1 MTADAPAVT
10 NPPGPGVETTGD
22 GDGRADTTA
31 PGPAVPAVPPPVP
44 ERDRTTDSVDRVG
57 AGVGVVGTPAFDS
70 GQATHEPG
78 LPLVRRAGGRPRFGL
93 ALGLATI
100 VVVACVVAGV
110 LIATMSGSSNSN
122 KAAQPSRQASPPARN
137 APAPPPSPLKLVS
150 HDDQG
155 AVYNLSASRVSLS
168 AVASGRV
175 WMEVVSGTGPFGQ
188 VLWQGILTPGQSQ
201 TITNDAP
208 VWVRI
213 GAASNVTVSVNG
225 GGVLLPQAP
234 TTYNLTFSQ
243 A

>member
-1 MTADAPAVT
+1 MTADAPPVT
-10 NPPGPGVETTGD
+10 ARGPAVETTEG

-31 PGPAVPAVPPPVP
+31 PGPAVPAGPPPVP
-44 ERDRTTDSVDRVG
+44 ERDRATDSVDTIG
-57 AGVGVVGTPAFDS
+57 VGTPAVDS
-70 GQATHEPG
+70 GQATEQPG
-78 LPLVRRAGGRPRFGL
+78 PPLVQRTGGRPRFGL

-100 VVVACVVAGV
+100 VVVACVLAGV
-110 LIATMSGSSNSN
+110 LISTMSGSSNSS
-122 KAAQPSRQASPPARN
+122 KTQPSRQASPPARN
-137 APAPPPSPLKLVS
+137 TPAPPPPPLRLVS
-150 HDDQG
+150 QDDQG

-175 WMEVVSGTGPFGQ
+175 WMEVVSGTGPYGQ
-188 VLWQGILTPGQSQ
+188 VLWQGILTQGQTQ

-213 GAASNVTVSVNG
+213 GAAANVTVSVNG